1 MRHLAFTSLLF
12 VPFLC
17 VSATAAPTSV
27 GDVVADRQASW
38 AAEDGVGGSE
48 AGPVQTPVPTGAP
61 GAPATPRQKRAADP
75 GPAGPKNQQSEVAA
89 AAEEAQYEIVRAKLA
104 AADAIAARASS
115 GETKRIS
122 LSDFQLLVQRATCA
136 SAHGELEVGEGA
148 ACMAKPAVGADV
160 NLADNEEAQL
170 CHNQGGVLVARMDP
184 CLQASAQLTA
194 IHADGGATV
203 GLEALLE
210 AFAEMARQ
218 CWGQTLCV
226 E

>member
-1 MRHLAFTSLLF
+1 MRHLALTSLFF

-38 AAEDGVGGSE
+38 AAEDGVGGSV
-48 AGPVQTPVPTGAP
+48 AAPVQTPVPTGAP

-75 GPAGPKNQQSEVAA
+75 GPAGPKDQQSEVAA

-170 CHNQGGVLVARMDP
+170 CHNQGGVLVARMVP